1 MTDNKIASR
10 DRQVQTVQERHANVG
25 LPVTLEPGPVDLS
38 TISGC
43 NALAMW
49 PHLQDRTP
57 PMRYPVSPPP
67 GAATYRASGLV
78 P

>member
-57 PMRYPVSPPP
+57 PC
-67 GAATYRASGLV
+67 ATRLARRLAQRPTARAV
-78 P
+78 